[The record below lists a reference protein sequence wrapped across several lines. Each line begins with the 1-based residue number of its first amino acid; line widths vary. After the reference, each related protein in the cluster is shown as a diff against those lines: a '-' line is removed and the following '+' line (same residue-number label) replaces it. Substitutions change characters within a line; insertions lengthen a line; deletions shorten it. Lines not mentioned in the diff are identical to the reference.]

1 MDSEMD
7 MQENDRKLWED
18 GLAIVRALES
28 AGYRAYLVGGCVRDR
43 WLGRP
48 LNDIDI
54 ATSAKPEAVMELFG
68 RTLPTGLQHGTVT
81 VMEGGRPFEV
91 TTFRR
96 ESGYSDGRRPDE
108 VAFVDDLNED
118 LARRDFTF
126 NAMAFSSEGE
136 LIDPYGGQDALRAG
150 VVDCVGDAAER
161 FGEDALRMVRAI
173 RFAAELGFDILP
185 DVWDGIV
192 GQRSR
197 LKQVAIERIG
207 AEWDKMMGG
216 SGPEQAMHY
225 LFKSGLLAC
234 VKEPLP
240 EAFAQAAERY
250 RLNGSPR
257 EWDPWGASA
266 SDEATLGSL
275 LALPA
280 LLERDRRWAALL
292 AGLHVGA
299 EDASALL
306 RTLRIAGHRAARIA
320 AAAGVFERL
329 GGCEEAELRSVW
341 IEAVLACG
349 RPAAEDALAIRE
361 ANGEPCE
368 ELREWLEAM
377 PIATVA
383 ELDVKGDELAAYLG
397 RTPGPWIAE
406 TLRKLLAETA
416 SGRLPNE
423 KFALLSAAKQTRAP
437 EREGRG

>member
-1 MDSEMD
+1 MESEMD

-18 GLAIVRALES
+18 GLALVRTLES

-68 RTLPTGLQHGTVT
+68 RTLPTGLRHGTVT

-192 GQRSR
+192 GQRRR
-197 LKQVAIERIG
+197 LKQVAVERIG

-225 LFKSGLLAC
+225 LFKSGLLAY

-240 EAFAQAAERY
+240 EAFAQAAEQY

-280 LLERDRRWAALL
+280 LLETDRRWAALL

-306 RTLRIAGHRAARIA
+306 RTLRIGGHRAARIA
-320 AAAGVFERL
+320 SAAGVFERL
-329 GGCEEAELRSVW
+329 AGCEEAELRSVW

-361 ANGEPCE
+361 AGGEPCE
-368 ELREWLEAM
+368 ELSEWLEAM

-383 ELDVKGDELAAYLG
+383 ELDVKGDELAAYLA

>member
-18 GLAIVRALES
+18 GLAIVRALEN

-173 RFAAELGFDILP
+173 R
-185 DVWDGIV
+185 
-192 GQRSR
+192 
-197 LKQVAIERIG
+197 
-207 AEWDKMMGG
+207 
-216 SGPEQAMHY
+216 
-225 LFKSGLLAC
+225 
-234 VKEPLP
+234 
-240 EAFAQAAERY
+240 
-250 RLNGSPR
+250 SPSS
-257 EWDPWGASA
+257 ASA
-266 SDEATLGSL
+266 
-275 LALPA
+275 
-280 LLERDRRWAALL
+280 
-292 AGLHVGA
+292 
-299 EDASALL
+299 
-306 RTLRIAGHRAARIA
+306 
-320 AAAGVFERL
+320 
-329 GGCEEAELRSVW
+329 RS
-341 IEAVLACG
+341 G
-349 RPAAEDALAIRE
+349 
-361 ANGEPCE
+361 
-368 ELREWLEAM
+368 
-377 PIATVA
+377 T
-383 ELDVKGDELAAYLG
+383 K
-397 RTPGPWIAE
+397 
-406 TLRKLLAETA
+406 
-416 SGRLPNE
+416 
-423 KFALLSAAKQTRAP
+423 
-437 EREGRG
+437 